1 MDYVGSKLHNTL
13 GEEIGTVTDVIYRA
27 IDLAPEWVTVKKG
40 LLGHEHLLP
49 VSALTE
55 RVGMLM
61 TTVSP
66 DLIKHSPVVNEHI
79 TPTKG
84 EAHEVLAALGLED
97 DDQTE

>member
-13 GEEIGTVTDVIYRA
+13 GEEIGTVTDVIYRP
-27 IDLAPEWVTVKKG
+27 IDLEPEWVTVKKG

-61 TTVSP
+61 TTVSS

-79 TPTKG
+79 TPTKD
-84 EAHEVLAALGLED
+84 EAHEVLAALGLDTHDPE
-97 DDQTE
+97 